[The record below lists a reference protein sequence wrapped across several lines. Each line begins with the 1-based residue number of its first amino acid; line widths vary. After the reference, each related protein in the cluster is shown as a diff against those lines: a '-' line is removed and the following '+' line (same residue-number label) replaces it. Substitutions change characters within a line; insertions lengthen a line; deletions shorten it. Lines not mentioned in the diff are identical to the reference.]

1 MDPGRES
8 AKGPAAAQQK
18 ASRKL
23 RQAVP
28 ASVVPKHND
37 VATLLH
43 LLFQIVLLTL
53 TKSFSAII
61 EPFRKALAA
70 HVVAGYSLISLANRL
85 VEWLLL
91 KLLSWFSTTE
101 HRFTNWASGDLLRWH
116 IMGTSPVS
124 WGGRRRVIRLCYVA
138 LSHLNASSMLT
149 LQPPAC
155 LPSPVFQTVTVP

>member
-101 HRFTNWASGDLLRWH
+101 HRFTTTEHRFTNWASGDLLRRH
-116 IMGTSPVS
+116 AHHG
-124 WGGRRRVIRLCYVA
+124 YV
-138 LSHLNASSMLT
+138 
-149 LQPPAC
+149 PARYLEC
-155 LPSPVFQTVTVP
+155 TTCGLWCMHMWKE